1 MNDLINNTINLF
13 LKESVF
19 LIIIILGIFSSI
31 FYKKIRGF
39 MGEFWVKMELKKLN
53 I

>member
-13 LKESVF
+13 LKEPVF

-31 FYKKIRGF
+31 FYKKYVVLWENFG
-39 MGEFWVKMELKKLN
+39 
-53 I
+53 